1 MPEPP
6 AVPDLPELA
15 DAELAGLEAEVGA
28 ALTAGTTEGLTRLG
42 HGEITLVLGWP
53 HDAPTVACKR
63 LPVFADAASAAAWG
77 ALIGEYVETLGERGV
92 RCVPWQWRS
101 TPAVGGG
108 VSGWVLQPVL
118 PSGSLATHLLADDPT
133 RAGEVFDGILDAVL
147 VAVDERV
154 GLDAQLSNWAVTGEG
169 LVYFDITTP
178 LLRDDAGRPR
188 MDLSVLSAT
197 MPAALRPIVRRF
209 VAPDIVA
216 AYHRPRDV
224 AVDLVGNLVKE
235 RLDTVVPVA
244 IEAANRRVDPPITR
258 DEVER
263 WYRSDA
269 RMWEVLLRLRRAD
282 RWWQRRVRRR
292 TYPFLLPERI
302 ER

>member
-1 MPEPP
+1 MTMPELT
-6 AVPDLPELA
+6 DA
-15 DAELAGLEAEVGA
+15 DLAGLEAEVGT
-28 ALTAGTTEGLTRLG
+28 ALATGSTDGLNRLG

-53 HDAPTVACKR
+53 HERPTVACKR
-63 LPVFADAASAAAWG
+63 LPVFGDSRSAGAWG
-77 ALIGEYVETLGERGV
+77 ELIGEYVETLERLGV
-92 RCVPWQWRS
+92 RCVPWRWCV
-101 TPAVGGG
+101 TAAVGGG

-118 PSGSLATHLLADDPT
+118 PAGSLATNLLAADPA
-133 RAGEVFDGILDAVL
+133 RAGEVFGGILDVVSAV
-147 VAVDERV
+147 VDGRA
-154 GLDAQLSNWAVTGEG
+154 GLDAQLSNWAVIDDE

-178 LLRDDAGRPR
+178 LLSDTAGRPR

-197 MPAALRPIVRRF
+197 MPASLRPLVQRF
-209 VAPDIVA
+209 VAPGIVA

-235 RLDTVVPVA
+235 RLDSLVPVA

-258 DEVER
+258 HEAER
-263 WYRSDA
+263 WYRSDS

-282 RWWQRRVRRR
+282 RSWQRRVRRR

>member
-1 MPEPP
+1 
-6 AVPDLPELA
+6 
-15 DAELAGLEAEVGA
+15 
-28 ALTAGTTEGLTRLG
+28 
-42 HGEITLVLGWP
+42 
-53 HDAPTVACKR
+53 
-63 LPVFADAASAAAWG
+63 VFADVAAAEAWG
-77 ALIGEYVETLGERGV
+77 VLIHEYVETLERLGV

-101 TPAVGGG
+101 TAAAGDGAVGGG

-118 PSGSLATHLLADDPT
+118 PAASLATNLLATDAV
-133 RAGEVFDGILDAVL
+133 RARDVFGGILDAVG
-147 VAVDERV
+147 AVVDDRV
-154 GLDAQLSNWAVTGEG
+154 GLDAQLSNWAVIGDE

-178 LLRDDAGRPR
+178 LLRDAAGRPR

-197 MPAALRPIVRRF
+197 MPAALRPVVRRF
-209 VAPDIVA
+209 VAPGIVA

-235 RLDTVVPVA
+235 RLNTLVPVA
-244 IEAANRRVDPPITR
+244 IDAANRGVDPPITP